1 MPLTYVMSDLHGE
14 YDKYKKMLEEIN
26 FGDDDIL
33 YILGDVVDRGK
44 NPMKILLDM
53 MLRSNGFPL
62 MGNHDLIALNILE
75 ALKYERSKNN
85 GKVGK
90 KLAML
95 LGVWLED
102 GGATTVSEF
111 CSLTEEQQDAV
122 VDYLKEF
129 SLFDIAETE
138 EKAFVLVHS
147 GLDNYRPDK
156 KLSEYTEDELLF
168 CRPAPSE
175 KYFKEDDSIY
185 VVMGHTPTPV
195 IPGWEKPEILKS
207 GNNIFIDCAAC
218 NPEGRLACL
227 CLDTMEEYY
236 I

>member
-1 MPLTYVMSDLHGE
+1 MTYVMSDLHGE

-53 MLRSNGFPL
+53 MLRSNVFPL

-111 CSLTEEQQDAV
+111 CTLTEEQQDAV
-122 VDYLKEF
+122 IEYLKEF
-129 SLFDIAETE
+129 SLFDIAEIE

-147 GLDNYRPDK
+147 GLDNYRRDK

-168 CRPAPSE
+168 CRPDPSE
-175 KYFKEDDSIY
+175 KYFEEDDSIY
-185 VVMGHTPTPV
+185 VIMGHTPTPV
-195 IPGWEKPEILKS
+195 IPGWEKPEILKNR
-207 GNNIFIDCAAC
+207 NNIFIDCAAC
-218 NPEGRLACL
+218 NPKGRLACL